1 MKSAKKQ
8 RRSYQNS
15 RLIHIT
21 VKKAKK
27 NQSRSKKRDKSMQGE
42 KRPNC
47 CKTQILKKSCQHCR
61 LPRV

>member
-8 RRSYQNS
+8 RRSFQNS
-15 RLIHIT
+15 PLIFTI

-42 KRPNC
+42 ETPNRR
-47 CKTQILKKSCQHCR
+47 KTQI
-61 LPRV
+61 